1 MPLAPFAYPARPNS
15 AGPQTF
21 GHAVTP
27 LSGLPDRSSSNPMF
41 PAFQPIHTPQR
52 RNFSPVQIPS
62 QTADGEE
69 GKGEHASQISLHLR
83 TATRARSMSPMSEDQ
98 QKSTAHVANTLH
110 AVSLRHQEAPPVLSP
125 QPVNSL
131 RNSSS
136 RGLSMSPNGNGTTR
150 SERVDLLE
158 RLVDLIPGE
167 EGKSVEEVLRDIEK
181 AEKEVLE
188 GDKTLPVPP
197 VPSGKLLSK
206 RASAV
211 PHAKDVFGGLASVAG
226 NLETSDKKEGVSG
239 TPKSVLRPSPMA
251 RPLAAEE
258 VVSQGGQLTAD
269 GLQNSQKAPGGLDAL
284 EQRLLREVGTRKPE
298 QLKKPT
304 LFSLGFTQ
312 TLPAPPMPTL
322 PPEPVSRPSVEGGDS
337 EISTFA
343 LASAGFTEHQVPMT
357 GSNFN
362 INDAEKLLRRSDPI
376 TREKE
381 ALGNKRKEGTPDGKS
396 KESEAI
402 KLRKEAKGRVA
413 DWLDGLAMDAPRNES
428 TRKTG
433 LDDVSTPKEGKSPGD
448 TSTTPSP
455 PSQPVLT
462 AFTSVPPRIERTKP
476 KPMEISVPSDNTAGL
491 SRPPALRSL
500 SHQDKKMSFGE
511 TVTSFP
517 KVAPEVDCSTA
528 FKHSRSP
535 AFTSPTR
542 PEKPEFLQGKT
553 LRKPDST
560 SPISPPPTS
569 PKPAALASPRKTTAV
584 IGSPTTNVVPLQNP
598 AISQDLPAKFDK
610 PVKHLFPPSS
620 KPLLESKYD
629 VRSARGGKGGIA
641 TSVAAL
647 WSSLAEQNNE
657 DPPPKPAVRNAAK
670 RPAIL
675 DVGKASA
682 TPAKESNRSFNRP
695 SDANSSGSCST
706 VAAEPQPPEP
716 RNGIKAASVPA
727 VIVPSL
733 AKPHISSTASL
744 ARPALSPSPRPKPPS
759 LSPLLDENPFAKPQT
774 PAQGDLAF
782 GQARL
787 KDLIKKYQEAAQLP

>member
-15 AGPQTF
+15 ADPQVF
-21 GHAVTP
+21 GRTVTP

-41 PAFQPIHTPQR
+41 PAFQPIAQR
-52 RNFSPVQIPS
+52 RNLSPVQRPS
-62 QTADGEE
+62 QLTDGEE
-69 GKGEHASQISLHLR
+69 GK
-83 TATRARSMSPMSEDQ
+83 EDR

-110 AVSLRHQEAPPVLSP
+110 AVNLRHQEGPPVLSP

-136 RGLSMSPNGNGTTR
+136 KSLSMSPNGNGTTR

-158 RLVDLIPGE
+158 RLVDPIPGE

-181 AEKEVLE
+181 GEKEGLE
-188 GDKTLPVPP
+188 GDKTLPSPP
-197 VPSGKLLSK
+197 VPSGKLFSK
-206 RASAV
+206 RVSAV
-211 PHAKDVFGGLASVAG
+211 PHAKDLFGGLASVAG
-226 NLETSDKKEGVSG
+226 NLETSDKKGVSG
-239 TPKSVLRPSPMA
+239 PPKSVLRPSPMA
-251 RPLAAEE
+251 R
-258 VVSQGGQLTAD
+258 QLTAEE
-269 GLQNSQKAPGGLDAL
+269 KAPGGLDAL

-312 TLPAPPMPTL
+312 NLPTPPMPTL

-343 LASAGFTEHQVPMT
+343 LASTGFTEHQVPVT
-357 GSNFN
+357 RSNSN
-362 INDAEKLLRRSDPI
+362 INDAEKLPRRTDPI

-381 ALGNKRKEGTPDGKS
+381 ALGNSGRKAGTPEGKS

-413 DWLDGLAMDAPRNES
+413 DWLDGLAMGAPRNES
-428 TRKTG
+428 TRQTG
-433 LDDVSTPKEGKSPGD
+433 LEDVSAPKEEKGLDD

-462 AFTSVPPRIERTKP
+462 AFASIPPRVERIKP
-476 KPMEISVPSDNTAGL
+476 KPMEISVPPDTTAGL
-491 SRPPALRSL
+491 SRSPALRSPFR
-500 SHQDKKMSFGE
+500 QDKKMSFGE
-511 TVTSFP
+511 TVTSSP
-517 KVAPEVDCSTA
+517 KVAQKVDSSTS
-528 FKHSRSP
+528 FGHSRSP

-542 PEKPEFLQGKT
+542 PEKPEFLQGKA
-553 LRKPDST
+553 LGKPDST
-560 SPISPPPTS
+560 SPILPPPTS
-569 PKPAALASPRKTTAV
+569 PKPAALVSPRKTTAV
-584 IGSPTTNVVPLQNP
+584 VGSPTTNVDPLQNR
-598 AISQDLPAKFDK
+598 AISHDLPAKFNK
-610 PVKHLFPPSS
+610 PVQHLFPPSS
-620 KPLLESKYD
+620 KPISESKYD

-647 WSSLAEQNNE
+647 WTSLAEQNNE
-657 DPPPKPAVRNAAK
+657 DPPPKAAVRNAAK

-682 TPAKESNRSFNRP
+682 TPAKESNQSFNRP
-695 SDANSSGSCST
+695 SDANSSGSSST
-706 VAAEPQPPEP
+706 AAVEPQPPEP
-716 RNGIKAASVPA
+716 RIGIKAASVPA

-759 LSPLLDENPFAKPQT
+759 LGPLLDENPFAKPQT

-782 GQARL
+782 GQAKL
-787 KDLIKKYQEAAQLP
+787 KDLIKKYQEGAQLS